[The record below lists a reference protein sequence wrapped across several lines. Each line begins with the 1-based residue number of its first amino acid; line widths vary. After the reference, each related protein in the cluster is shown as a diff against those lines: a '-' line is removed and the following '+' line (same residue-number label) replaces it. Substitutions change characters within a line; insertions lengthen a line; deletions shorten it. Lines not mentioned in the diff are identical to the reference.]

1 MKFKVGDIVTGI
13 SKKQS
18 GSGLH
23 RYSMTTDEAEM
34 KVIDIGIKVHSGEIN
49 VKILRHKTKKIAIG
63 KTFIV
68 ESEYFK
74 LVNRK
79 QMNKSVYWEC
89 KTNSHSKFW
98 AAHIIEKRIG
108 IEDIKYTL
116 VRKWGRI
123 GNNPQTVEQVFDNKF
138 EADGALSNLV
148 WEKEQKGYKPIF

>member
-1 MKFKVGDIVTGI
+1 MKFEVGDIITGI

-18 GSGLH
+18 ESGLS
-23 RYSMTTDEAEM
+23 RYSLTTYEAEM
-34 KVIDIGIKVHSGEIN
+34 EVLSFFKKEMQ
-49 VKILRHKTKKIAIG
+49 VKILKHKSKKLAIG
-63 KTFIV
+63 KIYFV
-68 ESEYFK
+68 NSDYFK
-74 LVNRK
+74 LVDRK

-89 KTNSHSKFW
+89 KVNGSNKFW